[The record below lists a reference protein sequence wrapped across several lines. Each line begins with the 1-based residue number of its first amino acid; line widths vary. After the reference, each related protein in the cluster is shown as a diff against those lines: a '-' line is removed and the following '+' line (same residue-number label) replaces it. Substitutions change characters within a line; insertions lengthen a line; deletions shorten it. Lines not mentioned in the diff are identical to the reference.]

1 MPKVIHNG
9 IILNISNL
17 EIIHIYQYGMTEYT
31 KTYPHN
37 ETVCIPKTMS
47 KVSMHYCGMTSRIYC
62 FMKRPRGKVLC
73 IVCHFL
79 KSVSMY
85 MHFSRQRLHRCNS
98 HWTFINI
105 YILIF

>member
-9 IILNISNL
+9 IIFNISNL
-17 EIIHIYQYGMTEYT
+17 EIIHVYQYGMTEYN

-37 ETVCIPKTMS
+37 ETACIPKTMS

-79 KSVSMY
+79 KSVCQCTCISVDRDY
-85 MHFSRQRLHRCNS
+85 TGVIHIGHL
-98 HWTFINI
+98 
-105 YILIF
+105 